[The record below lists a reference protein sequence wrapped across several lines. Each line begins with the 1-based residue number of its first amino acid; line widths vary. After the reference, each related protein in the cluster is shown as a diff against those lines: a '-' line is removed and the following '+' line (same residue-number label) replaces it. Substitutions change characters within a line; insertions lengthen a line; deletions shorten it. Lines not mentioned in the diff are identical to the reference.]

1 MAQAARIPPFFWA
14 VSRIVAVRCPPKEAA
29 WEMPVD
35 SCQLEPALDK
45 PGIGVC
51 RCAASARE
59 RYGRAAGLSELHVA
73 TPGRGKRYA
82 AFKDRL
88 ASKGHLAVTSIAV
101 DMHRSGGLV
110 DERWQSCGR

>member
-1 MAQAARIPPFFWA
+1 
-14 VSRIVAVRCPPKEAA
+14 
-29 WEMPVD
+29 MPVD

-59 RYGRAAGLSELHVA
+59 RYGRAAGLSELRVA
-73 TPGRGKRYA
+73 
-82 AFKDRL
+82 KDRP
-88 ASKGHLAVTSIAV
+88 ASKGHLVVTSKTA
-101 DMHRSGGLV
+101 DMHRLGGLV

>member
-1 MAQAARIPPFFWA
+1 MKNGERRGLAHVHRSQFRGQ
-14 VSRIVAVRCPPKEAA
+14 RKEAA

-59 RYGRAAGLSELHVA
+59 RHGRAAGLSELHVA

-110 DERWQSCGR
+110 DERWESCGR